1 MIRLSVIGHLG
12 HDALKKVING
22 KSVLSFSVAQ
32 NEQYKHLNGAVQE
45 RTTWINCSVWGR
57 ENLAPYLRKGTL
69 VYVEGRPMFKGY
81 TGREGEALAGVN
93 MIVMELALLPG
104 ARGVLGTGI
113 AGVAEGSE
121 MEENEERMYEV
132 ADEVTE
138 VADKAAEGDTRNGG
152 EKRRGRSG
160 KGRSGSSAGAGSRG
174 DKRDRIEDDGNDE
187 NEEEDGVRNDLP
199 F

>member
-32 NEQYKHLNGAVQE
+32 NEQYRNSNGEVQE

-81 TGREGEALAGVN
+81 AGRQGEVLAGVN

-113 AGVAEGSE
+113 AGVVADGEEEGSE
-121 MEENEERMYEV
+121 VQLEEVAAIEV
-132 ADEVTE
+132 AD
-138 VADKAAEGDTRNGG
+138 DKVDHDDMGNGG
-152 EKRRGRSG
+152 DKRRG
-160 KGRSGSSAGAGSRG
+160 KSGSVRGGKVVSGGSGRNKKEG
-174 DKRDRIEDDGNDE
+174 SEDNVSERNG
-187 NEEEDGVRNDLP
+187 EEDGVRNDLP